1 MRTSPNELLLPLAD
15 ATSGELTTRRWEH
28 LTAVAGVDARSA
40 ERLARAFPTLGAIYR
55 ASEEDLVRA
64 VGPVVASRLRWFLD
78 APIDT
83 GPVSGTTRHAA

>member
-1 MRTSPNELLLPLAD
+1 MSTTPNELLLPLMD
-15 ATSGELTTRRWEH
+15 SPNSELTVRRWDH
-28 LTAVAGVDARSA
+28 LTAVAGVDARAA

-55 ASEEDLVRA
+55 ASEDDLVRA

-83 GPVSGTTRHAA
+83 GHPARGGQRAA

>member
-1 MRTSPNELLLPLAD
+1 MRTSPNELLLPLMD
-15 ATSGELTTRRWEH
+15 VPSGELTARRWDH

-55 ASEEDLVRA
+55 ASEDDLLRA

-78 APIDT
+78 APIQS
-83 GPVSGTTRHAA
+83 GVAVSVTRRAA

>member
-1 MRTSPNELLLPLAD
+1 MSTSPSELLLPLTD
-15 ATSGELTTRRWEH
+15 APRDELTTRRWDH
-28 LTAVAGVDARSA
+28 LLAVAGVDPGSA

-55 ASEEDLVRA
+55 ASEDDLVRA

-83 GPVSGTTRHAA
+83 GVAIRAARRAA